1 MRITDKSLQAIFLN
15 NLSEV
20 RKQLNQTQT
29 KIALGKKITKPSDE
43 PFGAT
48 RLMRLNSQ
56 IEDIDTYLK
65 NIDNGMSFTDITI
78 SVMNKIQEQVSNVIA
93 DLSNSIDA
101 TENPQDFANKVDL
114 ALENLLSLANYKFNG
129 KYIFGGTNRDEAPYG
144 WDATNSFIEEKT
156 TSLDG
161 YQRIRIS
168 GTVTQKINEPGRDL
182 FGTVGNPPGTDLFNS
197 LISIKEKLENGEI
210 VSADDLENLNNIN
223 EHIISETTKMGTY
236 YKRMEDQK
244 TLLENLR
251 LDVESLM
258 AKEQE
263 VDVPRAIM
271 DMQNYQASLDRTLK
285 ISAQILPKSLLD
297 YL

>member
-1 MRITDKSLQAIFLN
+1 MRITDKSLQTIFLN

-20 RKQLNQTQT
+20 RSQLNETQT
-29 KIALGKKITKPSDE
+29 KIALGKKITKPSDD

-48 RLMRLNSQ
+48 RLIRLNSQ

-65 NIDNGMSFTDITI
+65 NIDNGMSYTDMTI
-78 SVMNKIQEQVSNVIA
+78 SVMNQIQEHVANVIA
-93 DLSNSIDA
+93 DLSNSVDA
-101 TENPQDFANKVDL
+101 TENPEDFANKVDL

-144 WDATNSFIEEKT
+144 WDSTHTFIEEKT

-161 YQRIRIS
+161 YQKIRIS
-168 GTVTQKINEPGRDL
+168 NTVTQKINEPGREL
-182 FGTVGNPPGTDLFNS
+182 FGTDGNPPGTDLFNS
-197 LISIKEKLENGEI
+197 LISIKEKLENGET
-210 VSADDLENLNNIN
+210 VSADDIQNLDDIN
-223 EHIISETTKMGTY
+223 EHILSEITKMGTY

-244 TLLENLR
+244 TLLDNLR

-258 AKEQE
+258 AQEQD
-263 VDVPRAIM
+263 VDIARATV
-271 DMQNYQASLDRTLK
+271 DLQNYQASLDRTLK